1 MVRRGDA
8 HLMDQER
15 ATATRIAAGSG
26 WYSSVRIPGGRH
38 RPLERVC

>member
-26 WYSSVRIPGGRH
+26 WSSSGLLSVRLGR
-38 RPLERVC
+38 V